1 MSCFC
6 PNTKRKHFTDEQ
18 TNEKVCGTCGVVIS
32 TEPVF
37 DSAGVLM
44 PLDRL
49 LGSVPVRH
57 RCDPNAD
64 GSDTDI
70 IKRFQRIDR
79 MLGQVMASTTMGDA
93 AITIMERVINSKG
106 IKANTAMLAACIW
119 IAARDTGR
127 AISME
132 DMRKMWGFPMK
143 SFKRCL
149 WTIMDHGIDIRS
161 NAGTT
166 MIITKICSD
175 IGEPMRVRTAAM
187 NLYSCL
193 HKTGVLYGRS
203 PYMVA
208 ACIVYVAGDCSKR
221 RPRLNRISSS
231 SGIPASSI
239 CRMKVFLERRKCL

>member
-6 PNTKRKHFTDEQ
+6 PNTKRKHFTDDQ

-37 DSAGVLM
+37 DSAGVIM
-44 PLDRL
+44 PFDRL

-64 GSDTDI
+64 GSDDI

-143 SFKRCL
+143 SFKKCL

-166 MIITKICSD
+166 MIITRICSD
-175 IGEPMRVRTAAM
+175 IGVSMRVRVAAM
-187 NLYSCL
+187 NLYNCL
-193 HKTGVLYGRS
+193 NKTGVLFGRS
-203 PYMVA
+203 PYVVA
-208 ACIVYVAGDCSKR
+208 ACIVYIAGDCSEQR
-221 RPRLNRISSS
+221 LRLNRI
-231 SGIPASSI
+231 ASSAGVWPKSV
-239 CRMKVFLERRKCL
+239 CRMKVFLERGKCL